1 MSVYPVPLFA
11 STDITLEP
19 TKATFGFIL
28 PSSDGPWL
36 EYTAIPESLSNAP
49 TVITSSAEP
58 GVPIEPDVALFPAAI
73 NNAIP
78 ERTISFA

>member
-1 MSVYPVPLFA
+1 MSVYWSPLFA

-19 TKATFGFIL
+19 TYAMFGFIL
-28 PSSDGPWL
+28 PSSVGPSL
-36 EYTAIPESLSNAP
+36 EYGAIPESLSNAP

-58 GVPIEPDVALFPAAI
+58 GVPICPGPAVFPAAM